1 MATVKPWNLL
11 WNICCLAGI
20 VWFQSAYLGL
30 SQPAKAPLT
39 FGFSNLIADWQWL
52 QYVQYFGD
60 QQARMHSGYGQ
71 SESDLEQIATFN
83 PQFLLVYV
91 QANYAVAEAMKQ
103 PEKAVQFLLKGAQE
117 NPGKPDTLGMPGTWY
132 LYRLAASIVFR
143 HFNDYE
149 RSAQLFTL
157 AAAEPGAPAVMKENA
172 AYFFHAANDQERAI
186 RLWQEFYE
194 EAPTAQMKRA
204 AREKLASLHV
214 SI

>member
-1 MATVKPWNLL
+1 MRPWNLL
-11 WNICCLAGI
+11 WNVCCLAGI
-20 VWFQSAYLGL
+20 IWFQTTYPGL
-30 SQPAKAPLT
+30 SQPSKPPITL
-39 FGFSNLIADWQWL
+39 GFSNLIADWQWL

-60 QQARMHSGYGQ
+60 QQARQQSGYGQ
-71 SESDLEQIATFN
+71 SEEALEQIAALN
-83 PQFLLVYV
+83 PQFVFVYV
-91 QANYAVAEAMKQ
+91 QANYAVAEAMHQ
-103 PEKAVQFLLKGAQE
+103 PEKAVRFLLKGAQK
-117 NPGKPDTLGMPGTWY
+117 NPGKQDALGMPGTWY

-186 RLWQEFYE
+186 RLWKEFYQ

-204 AREKLASLHV
+204 AREKLISLHV
-214 SI
+214 SL